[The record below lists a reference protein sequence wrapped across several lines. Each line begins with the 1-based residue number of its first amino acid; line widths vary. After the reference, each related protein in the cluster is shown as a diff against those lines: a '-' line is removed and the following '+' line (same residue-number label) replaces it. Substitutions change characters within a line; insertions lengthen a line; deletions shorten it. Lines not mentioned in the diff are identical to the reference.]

1 MGPFSFVAEWIAL
14 LAFCGVLRPL
24 CFVLVINM
32 FEQLDP
38 AVLRSL
44 EFAGAIKEWSVE
56 DFLINGEWF
65 RYKIIFRKVK
75 RRRVSGK

>member
-14 LAFCGVLRPL
+14 LAFRGVLRPL
-24 CFVLVINM
+24 CFVLIINM

-38 AVLRSL
+38 TVLRSL
-44 EFAGAIKEWSVE
+44 EFTGAIKEWRVE

-65 RYKIIFRKVK
+65 WYKTIFRKVK
-75 RRRVSGK
+75 RRVVSGK